1 MGQLVNNFLCLRPP
15 CSQPRVFVRPTA
27 AAASHEECLR
37 SSSAARWR
45 RRSTSSSPP
54 RASTT
59 EALQVD
65 LHQGTGASKASG
77 TNNTAATSRRT
88 QNLGYD
94 WKFKI
99 AYHFLT
105 LYRFLSLRSG
115 EETWSPT
122 ANWTAHTGAHAAG
135 KTRGLLHSVQEGR
148 EASVRDAK
156 TRLRST
162 AKWRIRS
169 PAVVLRK
176 LRVKNSIA
184 FSSKLI
190 FC

>member
-1 MGQLVNNFLCLRPP
+1 MEQLVNNFPCLRSP
-15 CSQPRVFVRPTA
+15 CSQSRVFVRPTTA
-27 AAASHEECLR
+27 AARHSHEECLR

-54 RASTT
+54 CSSTT

-65 LHQGTGASKASG
+65 LHQGTGASKTTGSNIA
-77 TNNTAATSRRT
+77 AATSRRT

-115 EETWSPT
+115 EEAWSPT
-122 ANWTAHTGAHAAG
+122 ANRTAHTGADAACQ
-135 KTRGLLHSVQEGR
+135 TRGLLHSVQEGR
-148 EASVRDAK
+148 EASVRAAK

-162 AKWRIRS
+162 TKWRIRS
-169 PAVVLRK
+169 PAVVLSK
-176 LRVKNSIA
+176 KNPSH
-184 FSSKLI
+184 FLVD
-190 FC
+190 